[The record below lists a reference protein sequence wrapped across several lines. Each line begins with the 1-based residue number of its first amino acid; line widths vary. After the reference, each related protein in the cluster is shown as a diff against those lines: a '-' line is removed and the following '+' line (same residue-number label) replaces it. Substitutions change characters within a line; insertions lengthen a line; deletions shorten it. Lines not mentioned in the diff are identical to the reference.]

1 MAIANI
7 ALLPVVRNDTWDGL
21 SGCKFSSTGTAFA
34 SPLATVRMSFKDST
48 GAVQLAL
55 SSDTPGEATITD
67 AAGWEFEIPA
77 RKLSMPDGAYSW
89 GIETTDSAGIVKTRV
104 IGTITILPD
113 PV

>member
-7 ALLPVVRNDTWDGL
+7 TLLPVVRNDTWDGL
-21 SGCKFSSTGTAFA
+21 TNCKFSSTGTAFA

-77 RKLSMPDGAYSW
+77 RKLTMTDGAYSW
-89 GIETTDSAGIVKTRV
+89 GIETTDDDGVVKTRV
-104 IGTITILPD
+104 IGSIHILPD